1 MTSAVVPVS
10 EIDRRITEAHR
21 DLGAAR
27 SAFAQSPS
35 AAAVAACEA
44 AEARLDDL
52 LDDRLDRM
60 AAARRPH
67 ADPAT

>member
-10 EIDRRITEAHR
+10 EIDRRIAEAHR

-27 SAFAQSPS
+27 SAFTQSPS
-35 AAAVAACEA
+35 AAAITACQA
-44 AEARLDDL
+44 AEARLDEL

-60 AAARRPH
+60 ADSRRPR